1 MTLEAQIIKRRSIKR
16 LLRPSQL
23 NKQTHST
30 LIHFH
35 ENALFPNPI
44 KGLKVDRDFDV
55 WKLCFP

>member
-16 LLRPSQL
+16 LLRPFQL

-30 LIHFH
+30 LIYSYKNDFIS
-35 ENALFPNPI
+35 NPI
-44 KGLKVDRDFDV
+44 KDLKVDRDFDV